1 MTQIFFPSLWLGLVW
16 QKWGAFVPW
25 WIFSCWHLVCR
36 NKDVRVGQCQVGVR
50 ALQNM
55 KEIGGWGVGK
65 GFSRR
70 QTLISLTLPQ
80 QTQGTWLGSI
90 LRMETGSAT
99 AVING
104 TCWWWLLLSAWFF
117 ASGMMAVLKLDLG
130 HVARVYSLNSFGS
143 HAAPSAVYLAVA
155 TERMFS
161 TLDFRGFSKIQTLVM
176 KTKRPLSYIWKC
188 EKRWREVIDRK
199 TEEVNWGK
207 ERKRTK
213 RGNKEAVSSCCC
225 LQMLFIS
232 LMT

>member
-1 MTQIFFPSLWLGLVW
+1 MVIFKSATNLSAKGDDTIVFPSLWLGLVW
-16 QKWGAFVPW
+16 QKWGAFAPW
-25 WIFSCWHLVCR
+25 WIFSCWHLVWR
-36 NKDVRVGQCQVGVR
+36 NKDVKVGQRQVGVR

-55 KEIGGWGVGK
+55 KEIGVGK

-117 ASGMMAVLKLDLG
+117 ASSTVTVLKLDLG
-130 HVARVYSLNSFGS
+130 HVARVYSLNSFSS

-155 TERMFS
+155 MKRMFS
-161 TLDFRGFSKIQTLVM
+161 SFDFKGFSKIQTRVM
-176 KTKRPLSYIWKC
+176 KTKRPQS
-188 EKRWREVIDRK
+188 
-199 TEEVNWGK
+199 
-207 ERKRTK
+207 
-213 RGNKEAVSSCCC
+213 
-225 LQMLFIS
+225 
-232 LMT
+232 